1 MLNILWEE
9 KYVGFYFLFDSFVGL
24 VYLGLC
30 YMCVEKVCIFKG
42 VFVYVY
48 IVLVE
53 IILILCNIGV
63 KKFFIKYYNVLI
75 GCYLFFNGFDDC
87 CDVFG

>member
-1 MLNILWEE
+1 MFIFLRWWFLNFLWEE

-30 YMCVEKVCIFKG
+30 YMCVEIVCMIFKG

-63 KKFFIKYYNVLI
+63 KKFFIKYYNGI
-75 GCYLFFNGFDDC
+75 NRMFF
-87 CDVFG
+87 VF